1 MGRKRTGRYGKY
13 GEVKRKERMKKQG
26 QTMTGRDRIKFDEH
40 RKIAP
45 GRPNNGRR

>member
-1 MGRKRTGRYGKY
+1 MGRKRGGRYGKY
-13 GEVKRKERMKKQG
+13 GEVKRKERAQKG
-26 QTMTGRDRIKFDEH
+26 QTISGRDRIKWDEH

>member
-1 MGRKRTGRYGKY
+1 MSKGGRYGKY
-13 GEVKRKERMKKQG
+13 GENKRRKRLKVRTG
-26 QTMTGRDRIKFDEH
+26 QKISGRDKIKFDEH

>member
-1 MGRKRTGRYGKY
+1 MGRKKTGRYGKY
-13 GEVKRKERMKKQG
+13 GEIKRKERAKQG
-26 QTMTGRDRIKFDEH
+26 RTLSGRDRIKLDEH